1 MENAALNNVPGV
13 KKDVA
18 HLLRVRYAILK
29 SSTRKFV
36 PENINLNETRNSYM
50 NKMFVAIAEKHS
62 PPKMTKEEIKEI
74 EQQTAKWKCHHCEK
88 MIQRNKIYLCDNI
101 PKLKLK
107 CGKKYCESCIDLYY
121 MEFKQD
127 SSTLFYLKKWMCP
140 FCKDQCVCMRCR
152 AY

>member
-88 MIQRNKIYLCDNI
+88 MIQRNKIYL
-101 PKLKLK
+101 
-107 CGKKYCESCIDLYY
+107 YY

-140 FCKDQCVCMRCR
+140 FCKDQCVCM
-152 AY
+152 